1 MKKKLLF
8 ALVLL
13 LVVAALPISAS
24 AELGIKPVADPWDDP
39 NNLIKDGAVYTAY
52 NEDGYIVAWETPEC
66 DVNGKYMLIKNDT
79 ELKVEYRVSYM
90 GDVPWGHVTVKN
102 DGDEDFAGWVL
113 MSDLL
118 GADGKPAA
126 EAPVKIPD
134 HPMIAD
140 PTPEPSESRKTP
152 RQRLRPL
159 SRFARSRR

>member
-90 GDVPWGHVTVKN
+90 GDVPWGHVTVKTT
-102 DGDEDFAGWVL
+102 ATRICR
-113 MSDLL
+113 L
-118 GADGKPAA
+118 GAY
-126 EAPVKIPD
+126 E
-134 HPMIAD
+134 
-140 PTPEPSESRKTP
+140 
-152 RQRLRPL
+152 
-159 SRFARSRR
+159 RFARSRR

>member
-1 MKKKLLF
+1 MCYTSGVC
-8 ALVLL
+8 AHW
-13 LVVAALPISAS
+13 
-24 AELGIKPVADPWDDP
+24 KPVADPWDDP
-39 NNLIKDGAVYTAY
+39 NNPIKDGAVYTAY

-140 PTPEPSESRKTP
+140 PTPEPSEEPEP
-152 RQRLRPL
+152 RGNAYAHCPGSPGAGDKHKQHI
-159 SRFARSRR
+159 